1 MIIMRTKQ
9 KHKINNL
16 NDKEYDNYIKKLVGE
31 EEMKVLIEPIEEI
44 KD

>member
-1 MIIMRTKQ
+1 MRTKQ

-16 NDKEYDNYIKKLVGE
+16 TEKDYEKYIKNLVGE
-31 EEMKVLIEPIEEI
+31 EESKVLIEPILER